1 MRMQRIKDITTRLA
15 PLLKNKYAVALLL
28 FLIWM
33 LFFDR
38 NNVVSQIKLRQSL
51 TSLEARKEAY
61 QAKIV
66 EVKADKEDL
75 LTNTES
81 LEKFARE
88 KYWMKKDNE
97 DIYVILSTE
106 E

>member
-1 MRMQRIKDITTRLA
+1 MRTLRQFALKLA
-15 PLLKNKYAVALLL
+15 PVFKNKYAVALML
-28 FLIWM
+28 FLVWM

-38 NNVVSQIKLRQSL
+38 NNFISQWNLRQNLNSL
-51 TSLEARKEAY
+51 IEKQEAY
-61 QAKIV
+61 QEKIQ

-97 DIYVILSTE
+97 EIFVILE
-106 E
+106 D

>member
-1 MRMQRIKDITTRLA
+1 MQRIKNISTRLA

-38 NNVVSQIKLRQSL
+38 NNLVSQINLRQSL
-51 TSLEARKEAY
+51 NALKDRKEAY
-61 QAKIV
+61 QEKIV
-66 EVKADKEDL
+66 QVKADKEDL

-97 DIYVILSTE
+97 DIYVILPAE

>member
-1 MRMQRIKDITTRLA
+1 MQKIHDLSVRLI
-15 PLLKNKYAVALLL
+15 PFFKNKYAVTLLL
-28 FLIWM
+28 FLVWM
-33 LFFDR
+33 MFFDR
-38 NNVVSQIKLRQSL
+38 NNVISQVKLSQALS
-51 TSLEARKEAY
+51 SLEERKQAY
-61 QAKIV
+61 KEKIV

-97 DIYVILSTE
+97 DIFVILPAQE
-106 E
+106 

>member
-1 MRMQRIKDITTRLA
+1 MQRIKDISTRLA

-51 TSLEARKEAY
+51 NAIEDRKEAY
-61 QAKIV
+61 QEKIV
-66 EVKADKEDL
+66 QVKADKEDL

-88 KYWMKKDNE
+88 RYWMKKDNE
-97 DIYVILSTE
+97 DIYVILPAKE
-106 E
+106 